1 MELANVC
8 FRYPL
13 AVISHTR
20 ARSDLRAVPERDIAA
35 CLEPLPYRESR
46 YVCAR
51 VTTSR
56 TEAFLSHDHYA
67 LSLGSEEQARILLQK
82 CQGLDTT
89 RVEDDN
95 GGLAKTVSVENS
107 FRRGTVI
114 TQKGVLE
121 SAKDVCRRLPDLV
134 QERVSLSHNPDSA
147 YPTTLRLTV
156 RLVDQLSASPSLA
169 RDERR
174 RPFETTSKQTGLDGK
189 CLMALDD
196 HEKISYLYR
205 RVSPL
210 LKALVLDQPCYDLT
224 RLNLAVAN
232 FHDLVGQS
240 PKITPKGSGRRM
252 DAGVDLRGADIDPT
266 VLDELPPYVA
276 AEVRRE
282 FMPKTLKK
290 RRINEFFTVKPK
302 RKFKG

>member
-1 MELANVC
+1 VELANVC

-13 AVISHTR
+13 AVISHTH
-20 ARSDLRAVPERDIAA
+20 ARSDLRAVPERYIAA

-46 YVCAR
+46 YVCSR
-51 VTTSR
+51 VTTRR

-67 LSLGSEEQARILLQK
+67 LLGSEEQARILLQK

-89 RVEDDN
+89 RVEDDS

-156 RLVDQLSASPSLA
+156 RMVDQLSASPPLA

-210 LKALVLDQPCYDLT
+210 LKALILDQPCYDLT

-232 FHDLVGQS
+232 FHDLVGQP